1 MLGAQNLSIMNNSSQ
16 TIINIKELVGIL
28 PKNQLLKR
36 GLQMNEISTIND
48 AFLKI
53 NKGIIED
60 FGSMKD
66 LKLTETQNIFD
77 ANHGLVLPS
86 WNDSHTHLVF
96 AKSREKEFID
106 KINGLSY
113 QEIALRGG
121 GILNSAKHLEE
132 INENLLFEQSKK
144 KLSDLIKLGTGA
156 IEIKSGYGL
165 SLEGELAFL
174 NSFKNYLENP
184 VLLLGKDSI

>member
-77 ANHGLVLPS
+77 ANHGS
-86 WNDSHTHLVF
+86 KFD
-96 AKSREKEFID
+96 R
-106 KINGLSY
+106 
-113 QEIALRGG
+113 
-121 GILNSAKHLEE
+121 ILN
-132 INENLLFEQSKK
+132 
-144 KLSDLIKLGTGA
+144 
-156 IEIKSGYGL
+156 
-165 SLEGELAFL
+165 LAFTFIET
-174 NSFKNYLENP
+174 S
-184 VLLLGKDSI
+184 